1 MRSSNGGWHGLA
13 GRGFPGLPETSVWFR
28 ADDGANSLSH
38 AGSSLIAANLC
49 LAELRSVPEISG
61 AEGFSLFLGERAG
74 WTICARDGGPFQA
87 DQARRTARRRRRV
100 PAALTP
106 LRAGKTRGASNCA
119 NLSASNGKGE
129 CRWPKRSR
137 HCGPRSGPPHRKNRR
152 RAKTPPARPN
162 PHREKPLRP
171 KVATPKVVRL

>member
-74 WTICARDGGPFQA
+74 WTIVLRDGGPFQA

-106 LRAGKTRGASNCA
+106 QGQA
-119 NLSASNGKGE
+119 
-129 CRWPKRSR
+129 
-137 HCGPRSGPPHRKNRR
+137 R
-152 RAKTPPARPN
+152 RAAPRTVLTFPYRTERENVDGQKEADIAGRGPDRRTEKIAGAQKPRRQDIRKT
-162 PHREKPLRP
+162 H
-171 KVATPKVVRL
+171 